1 MKERSNLQ
9 TLVNKHSLELSSLVA
24 TPPTGDSVKTA
35 EGGSVKVVEKKQK
48 VYSIELGEAGG
59 GGAAVRTLVN
69 TEVKTEQERSE
80 VKQESGE
87 VREAVG
93 SVLSE
98 LSSRCRLIMT
108 FRCNLVTR
116 VLIFSIFKGLA
127 ATCQMSH
134 GLSLFVTSV
143 QNQIMRL
150 VSRTDC

>member
-1 MKERSNLQ
+1 LRKKEAQVLKERSNLQ

-24 TPPTGDSVKTA
+24 TPPAGDSVKTA

-59 GGAAVRTLVN
+59 GAAVRTLVEER

-98 LSSRCRLIMT
+98 LSSRCRL
-108 FRCNLVTR
+108 NTR
-116 VLIFSIFKGLA
+116 
-127 ATCQMSH
+127 
-134 GLSLFVTSV
+134 
-143 QNQIMRL
+143 
-150 VSRTDC
+150 

>member
-24 TPPTGDSVKTA
+24 TPPTADSVKTT
-35 EGGSVKVVEKKQK
+35 EGGSVKVEKKQK

-59 GGAAVRTLVN
+59 GGTAMRTLVN

-98 LSSRCRLIMT
+98 LSSRCRLNIRYD
-108 FRCNLVTR
+108 FP
-116 VLIFSIFKGLA
+116 
-127 ATCQMSH
+127 
-134 GLSLFVTSV
+134 
-143 QNQIMRL
+143 
-150 VSRTDC
+150 

>member
-1 MKERSNLQ
+1 MRKKEAQVLKERSNLQ

-59 GGAAVRTLVN
+59 GGAAVRTLVQERS
-69 TEVKTEQERSE
+69 EVKTEQERTE

-87 VREAVG
+87 VREAVVG

-98 LSSRCRLIMT
+98 LSSRCRLNIHQ
-108 FRCNLVTR
+108 V
-116 VLIFSIFKGLA
+116 IP
-127 ATCQMSH
+127 
-134 GLSLFVTSV
+134 
-143 QNQIMRL
+143 
-150 VSRTDC
+150 

>member
-24 TPPTGDSVKTA
+24 TPPTGDSVKSA
-35 EGGSVKVVEKKQK
+35 EGWSVKKVVEKKQK

-108 FRCNLVTR
+108 FSSNPNTYPTYCLNLQR
-116 VLIFSIFKGLA
+116 FGGNMPLL
-127 ATCQMSH
+127 
-134 GLSLFVTSV
+134 
-143 QNQIMRL
+143 L
-150 VSRTDC
+150 VYSCFLPQFRIRS

>member
-24 TPPTGDSVKTA
+24 TPPTADSVKTT

-59 GGAAVRTLVN
+59 GAAVRTLVQER
-69 TEVKTEQERSE
+69 TEVKTGQERSE
-80 VKQESGE
+80 VKTGQERSEGKQESGE

-98 LSSRCRLIMT
+98 LSSRCRLNIRYD
-108 FRCNLVTR
+108 FP
-116 VLIFSIFKGLA
+116 
-127 ATCQMSH
+127 
-134 GLSLFVTSV
+134 
-143 QNQIMRL
+143 
-150 VSRTDC
+150 

>member
-24 TPPTGDSVKTA
+24 TPPTADNVKTT

-59 GGAAVRTLVN
+59 GGAAVRTLVEERS
-69 TEVKTEQERSE
+69 EVKTEQERKE

-98 LSSRCRLIMT
+98 LSSRCRLNI
-108 FRCNLVTR
+108 R
-116 VLIFSIFKGLA
+116 
-127 ATCQMSH
+127 
-134 GLSLFVTSV
+134 
-143 QNQIMRL
+143 
-150 VSRTDC
+150 

>member
-24 TPPTGDSVKTA
+24 TPPADSVKTT
-35 EGGSVKVVEKKQK
+35 EGGGSVKVVEKKQK

-59 GGAAVRTLVN
+59 GGTAMRTLVN

-98 LSSRCRLIMT
+98 LSSRCRLNIRYD
-108 FRCNLVTR
+108 FP
-116 VLIFSIFKGLA
+116 
-127 ATCQMSH
+127 
-134 GLSLFVTSV
+134 
-143 QNQIMRL
+143 
-150 VSRTDC
+150 